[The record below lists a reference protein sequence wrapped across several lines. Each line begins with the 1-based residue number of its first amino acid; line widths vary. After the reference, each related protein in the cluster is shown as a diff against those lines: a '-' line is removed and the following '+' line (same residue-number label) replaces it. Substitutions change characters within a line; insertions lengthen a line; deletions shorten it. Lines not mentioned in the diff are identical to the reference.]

1 MALNAGGA
9 KLTACSAGA
18 GCRMAQVTTRGGVL
32 VFFHTSRFV
41 WGIYSSKEALI
52 SPPSSRR
59 FDGSGGDADRTL
71 V

>member
-1 MALNAGGA
+1 
-9 KLTACSAGA
+9 
-18 GCRMAQVTTRGGVL
+18 MAQVTTRGGVL